1 MSKLIRV
8 VPLYSIQK
16 THDDINSIIA
26 NNGKNSKMESE
37 DYIRGLQTAMKML
50 ADNVK
55 ESIIITSRI

>member
-16 THDDINSIIA
+16 THDDINSIID
-26 NNGKNSKMESE
+26 NNKNDKKESE

-55 ESIIITSRI
+55 ESTIITSRI